1 MCLGYPGM
9 EGIKFFFPPHP
20 LLSFFHVPNH
30 QLCFPRG
37 GCFKLFVMAA
47 LYSPLCHLPA
57 IDRVIYII
65 NGPQV
70 MLLWGKVAFFFSPSF
85 FLVLGFSFFLAF
97 MGFCMCACRSASGLI
112 PQCPVTSS
120 NRKLLVMLQGVAV
133 PFNPLPVFL
142 PNSSGTLFTALQY

>member
-70 MLLWGKVAFFFSPSF
+70 MLLWGKVAFFPPSF

>member
-70 MLLWGKVAFFFSPSF
+70 MLL
-85 FLVLGFSFFLAF
+85 
-97 MGFCMCACRSASGLI
+97 
-112 PQCPVTSS
+112 
-120 NRKLLVMLQGVAV
+120 
-133 PFNPLPVFL
+133 
-142 PNSSGTLFTALQY
+142 

>member
-1 MCLGYPGM
+1 MISGAVKLWLEQEGEAQLCSKCCGLYLQVQPGETGITIYTYCPFISNHSKASTEKEGKKDEKQSCSKFIDLCVLAIQEM

-70 MLLWGKVAFFFSPSF
+70 MLL
-85 FLVLGFSFFLAF
+85 
-97 MGFCMCACRSASGLI
+97 
-112 PQCPVTSS
+112 
-120 NRKLLVMLQGVAV
+120 
-133 PFNPLPVFL
+133 
-142 PNSSGTLFTALQY
+142 